1 LLTICNS
8 SNNLNTPRMANVA
21 EADSRQTWKTIAKC
35 VIAVIVV
42 VGLVL
47 AARQAIDQWQIEST
61 KLQSEIDALDKQIGQ
76 TEDPSKRQELL
87 VMQRQRMD
95 SIPRIRNLDWTRIG
109 IAALIYAL
117 ALVPPGL
124 LLRRAVI
131 ALGLNPLGQ
140 NPRLST
146 AIAAQLLGHA
156 GKYVP
161 GKAMV
166 IVLRAGALAIDGVR
180 PMTTTVAVFVETFI
194 FMAVGAAVAG
204 LVVFW
209 LPVPA
214 WITATAFLFALT
226 ASIPTLPPILKR
238 IAAKVSHVDIA
249 QIDSRIG
256 VGLVASGWCLSL
268 ISWLL
273 LGASFAIL
281 ISAIPSPHPIPP
293 PIELYATATAA
304 VSLAMVVGFASLLP
318 GGAGVRELVLAT
330 VLGVSLGP
338 AHGLLAAIAHRVL
351 SIIVESIMAGG
362 SWMWLRYTDAKEM

>member
-1 LLTICNS
+1 
-8 SNNLNTPRMANVA
+8 
-21 EADSRQTWKTIAKC
+21 
-35 VIAVIVV
+35 
-42 VGLVL
+42 
-47 AARQAIDQWQIEST
+47 
-61 KLQSEIDALDKQIGQ
+61 
-76 TEDPSKRQELL
+76 
-87 VMQRQRMD
+87 
-95 SIPRIRNLDWTRIG
+95 
-109 IAALIYAL
+109 
-117 ALVPPGL
+117 
-124 LLRRAVI
+124 
-131 ALGLNPLGQ
+131 
-140 NPRLST
+140 
-146 AIAAQLLGHA
+146 
-156 GKYVP
+156 
-161 GKAMV
+161 
-166 IVLRAGALAIDGVR
+166 
-180 PMTTTVAVFVETFI
+180 
-194 FMAVGAAVAG
+194 

-238 IAAKVSHVDIA
+238 VAAKVSHVDIA

-273 LGASFAIL
+273 FGASFAIL

>member
-1 LLTICNS
+1 
-8 SNNLNTPRMANVA
+8 MA

-47 AARQAIDQWQIEST
+47 AARQAIDQWQFEAT
-61 KLQSEIDALDKQIGQ
+61 KLQSEIDALEKQIGH
-76 TEDPSKRQELL
+76 TEDLSKRRELL
-87 VMQRQRMD
+87 VTQRHRMD
-95 SIPRIRNLDWTRIG
+95 SIPRIHNLDWTRIG
-109 IAALIYAL
+109 IAALIYAM

-131 ALGLNPLGQ
+131 ALDQNALGQNPLGQ
-140 NPRLST
+140 NPRVST
-146 AIAAQLLGHA
+146 AIAAQLLGHV

-166 IVLRAGALAIDGVR
+166 IVLRAGAMAIDGVR

-194 FMAVGAAVAG
+194 VMAVGAAVAG

-209 LPVPA
+209 LPVPV

-226 ASIPTLPPILKR
+226 ASIPTLPPILKKV
-238 IAAKVSHVDIA
+238 AAKVSHVDIA
-249 QIDSRIG
+249 QMDSPIG
-256 VGLVASGWCLSL
+256 VGLVASGWCVSL

-273 LGASFAIL
+273 FGASFAIL
-281 ISAIPSPHPIPP
+281 ISAIPSPDPIPP

-304 VSLAMVVGFASLLP
+304 VSLAMVVGFASLIP

-351 SIIVESIMAGG
+351 SIVVESIMAGG
-362 SWMWLRYTDAKEM
+362 SWMWLRYAGAKEM